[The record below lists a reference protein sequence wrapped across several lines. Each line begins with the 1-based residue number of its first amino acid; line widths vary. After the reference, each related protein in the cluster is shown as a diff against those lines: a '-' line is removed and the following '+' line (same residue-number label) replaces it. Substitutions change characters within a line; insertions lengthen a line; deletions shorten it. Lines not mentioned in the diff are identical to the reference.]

1 MKLPRV
7 TLRGFRPTARG
18 IKRVL
23 GELEADVIN
32 VLWQQPNQTVVE
44 VEERLRRKRE
54 IAHTTVLTTL
64 DRMHR
69 KGYLSREKQGKAFV
83 YSPRYTREEFERR
96 GFEKAVVGLSG
107 GVDSAVTT
115 YLSAQALGK
124 ENVIAV
130 RMPYRTS
137 NPDSLA
143 HAQLVIDALGIQ
155 SRLIDISPAVD
166 GYLASEPDADPARR
180 GNVMARERMR

>member
-18 IKRVL
+18 IKQVL
-23 GELEADVIN
+23 GELEADVIG

-83 YSPRYTREEFERR
+83 YSPRHTREEFERALAQEIL
-96 GFEKAVVGLSG
+96 GALGLGEPVLSTFVDLVGE
-107 GVDSAVTT
+107 DSAK
-115 YLSAQALGK
+115 LSQLEALIK
-124 ENVIAV
+124 
-130 RMPYRTS
+130 
-137 NPDSLA
+137 
-143 HAQLVIDALGIQ
+143 Q
-155 SRLIDISPAVD
+155 
-166 GYLASEPDADPARR
+166 RR
-180 GNVMARERMR
+180 EGLK

>member
-18 IKRVL
+18 INQVL

-44 VEERLRRKRE
+44 VEDRLRRKRE

-69 KGYLSREKQGKAFV
+69 KGYLTREKQGKAFV
-83 YSPRYTREEFERR
+83 YSPRYTREEFERALTQ
-96 GFEKAVVGLSG
+96 EVLSALLG
-107 GVDSAVTT
+107 GVGEPVLSAFVDLVSEDSAR
-115 YLSAQALGK
+115 LNQLEALIK
-124 ENVIAV
+124 QRRE
-130 RMPYRTS
+130 
-137 NPDSLA
+137 
-143 HAQLVIDALGIQ
+143 
-155 SRLIDISPAVD
+155 
-166 GYLASEPDADPARR
+166 ARK
-180 GNVMARERMR
+180 